1 MPREYLTGMV
11 TAYWF
16 GGRSLMKR
24 LLLVAFAIAA
34 VFAARPAT
42 SADLETA
49 PVYQPLPPIVPVY
62 SWTGCYLGG
71 NVGTG
76 WSTWTYSNPT
86 DNPTRPGER
95 GAILGNDVVAGGQ
108 VGCDYQGGAWVFGV
122 QGMGDWTQ
130 IKGRFFD
137 STTGAFDESAQARW
151 FATATGRVGVTM
163 TPQALLYA
171 KGGAAWVNNRYQDIQ
186 TGAFC
191 GFGSLGCNQVDAT
204 TTTTRLGWT
213 VGIGA
218 EYMFAPNWSVF
229 VEYDYMNFGNPSVN
243 FTFPSGNS
251 NAFNIS
257 QHIQTT
263 WSVSTF
269 EAISVERQWRPD
281 GDGNRPTSFVI
292 GASTTLAD
300 SWRGGIP
307 KSVFL

>member
-1 MPREYLTGMV
+1 V
-11 TAYWF
+11 
-16 GGRSLMKR
+16 KR
-24 LLLVAFAIAA
+24 LLLVAFAQAA
-34 VFAARPAT
+34 VFAARPAM
-42 SADLETA
+42 SADLEPA
-49 PVYQPLPPIVPVY
+49 PVYQPPPPVVPVY

-151 FATATGRVGVTM
+151 FATATGRIGVTM

-218 EYMFAPNWSVF
+218 EYMFAPNWSATHLTSL
-229 VEYDYMNFGNPSVN
+229 NTSRR
-243 FTFPSGNS
+243 S
-251 NAFNIS
+251 
-257 QHIQTT
+257 

-269 EAISVERQWRPD
+269 GAISVERQWRPD
-281 GDGNRPTSFVI
+281 GDGKSAHKLHI
-292 GASTTLAD
+292 GARPAFSKFESYQAAL
-300 SWRGGIP
+300 S
-307 KSVFL
+307 SL

>member
-1 MPREYLTGMV
+1 
-11 TAYWF
+11 
-16 GGRSLMKR
+16 MKR
-24 LLLVAFAIAA
+24 LLLVAFALAA
-34 VFAARPAT
+34 VFAARPAM
-42 SADLETA
+42 SADLEPA
-49 PVYQPLPPIVPVY
+49 PVYQPPPPVVPVY

-151 FATATGRVGVTM
+151 FATATGRIGVTM

-257 QHIQTT
+257 QHIQTILVGVNVRGQFR
-263 WSVSTF
+263 WSASGGQMVT
-269 EAISVERQWRPD
+269 E
-281 GDGNRPTSFVI
+281 NRPTSFI
-292 GASTTLAD
+292 
-300 SWRGGIP
+300 
-307 KSVFL
+307 